1 MAIDAFLYFPGQSL
15 VVGEVLD
22 DDMAKHKA
30 FAIESFNFGAENT
43 INIGSDSEG
52 GGAGKATFEP
62 FKFKKKCDTASCGLF
77 HTLACGTHF
86 DEAILE
92 LRRAGGSAERAGATF
107 LKFHFRLV
115 MIANVGWD
123 GSEDAV
129 EEDVEMHYGAMK
141 IEYFRQDKSGKLT
154 KATGGQGE
162 AKWSRVLNKA
172 VYAVNK

>member
-15 VVGEVLD
+15 VVGEALD
-22 DDMAKHKA
+22 DEMQKQKA
-30 FAIESFNFGAENT
+30 FAIETFTFGAENV

-52 GGAGKATFEP
+52 GGAGKAVFEP
-62 FKFKKKCDTASCGLF
+62 FNLTKKCDTASCGLF

-92 LRRAGGSAERAGATF
+92 LRRSGGSAERAGATF

-115 MIANVGWD
+115 MVGKVEWS
-123 GSEDAV
+123 GSEDGV
-129 EEDVEMHYGAMK
+129 EETIELHYGAMK
-141 IEYFRQDKSGKLT
+141 IEYFRQDKTGKLA